1 MAKIDRLGWAAG
13 TCFVSYG
20 VRIGIRVNKP
30 EVLERLAE
38 HLPPGWKASRS
49 PIVEAM
55 YSLRIGGRVRP
66 NVRRYNL
73 LYSGV
78 VRRARTMNLD
88 KVFEVLESELRLDVA
103 SAARRRVFMHAGVV
117 GLAVRRARTMNL
129 DKGSELRLVAI
140 VIPGRSFSGKTTLVA
155 ELLRAGATYYSDEFA
170 VFDARGRVHP
180 YPKPLSIREKDGN
193 RTRSLPAE
201 ALGSLQG
208 IKPLPVNLVVLP
220 RYRSGARWRPTR
232 LSPGRAMLELLA
244 NTVPVRRRP
253 EASLATLQQIV
264 SDTMIL
270 KGVRGEASEMADSLL
285 TMGA

>member
-117 GLAVRRARTMNL
+117 GWRGR
-129 DKGSELRLVAI
+129 AI

>member
-20 VRIGIRVNKP
+20 VRIGIRVSKP
-30 EVLERLAE
+30 EVLERLPE

-78 VRRARTMNLD
+78 VRRARTMDLD
-88 KVFEVLESELRLDVA
+88 KVFEVLESDLRLDVA
-103 SAARRRVFMHAGVV
+103 SAARRRVFVHGGVV
-117 GLAVRRARTMNL
+117 GWRGR
-129 DKGSELRLVAI
+129 AI
-140 VIPGRSFSGKTTLVA
+140 VIPGHSFSGKTTLVA

-180 YPKPLSIREKDGN
+180 YPKPLSIREKDGF

-208 IKPLPVNLVVLP
+208 IKPLPVALVVLP
-220 RYRSGARWRPTR
+220 RYRPGARRRPAR